1 MSTSMETNTEQ
12 LQEILQ
18 TVYALP
24 EVGGSAEPDLIIE
37 YNAPDT
43 TYQIN
48 GNIEKFA
55 YNSDDVVNVY
65 NKLLTGQNVNC
76 VLKAEYWPHSGGC
89 VKANSPHITAY
100 AASEDSNSAR
110 VGWMTITFNLYKVY
124 TSDEIVVVSLCFNI
138 NHDGSATITDVRCCA
153 AYTYSSAFR

>member
-37 YNAPDT
+37 YSYPDG
-43 TYQIN
+43 YHVIDE
-48 GNIEKFA
+48 NIESFA
-55 YNSDDVVNVY
+55 YNSEDVVNVY

-124 TSDEIVVVSLCFNI
+124 TNDEIVLVALYFNI
-138 NHDGSATITDVRCCA
+138 NHDGSATLTDVMCCL
-153 AYTYSSAFR
+153 AYAYSSAFR